1 MSPDP
6 EQIPRTMRGQSRD
19 KSENRD
25 SSDLTLIGG
34 DFTADEVTSTACE
47 HSRPAR

>member
-1 MSPDP
+1 MESDP
-6 EQIPRTMRGQSRD
+6 EQNPRTLRGLSGD